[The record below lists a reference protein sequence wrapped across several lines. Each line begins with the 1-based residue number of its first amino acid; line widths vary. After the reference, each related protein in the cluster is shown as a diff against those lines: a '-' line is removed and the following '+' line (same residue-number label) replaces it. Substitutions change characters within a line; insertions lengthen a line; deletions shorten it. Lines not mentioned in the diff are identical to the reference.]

1 MMKSIWLVECG
12 GESQSMRLWVSY
24 TIALED
30 AETHQQS
37 TVVESTDD
45 FDILD
50 YFDDLL
56 QP

>member
-1 MMKSIWLVECG
+1 MKSIWLVECG

-30 AETHQQS
+30 VETHQQS